1 MTKFN
6 VHSFA
11 LTLGIVWGL
20 CALLLGLLAT
30 LFGYGMGLVA
40 VFGTL
45 YIGYSATV
53 AGSIIGG
60 VWAFVN
66 AYIGGAIIAW
76 LYNKLS

>member
-1 MTKFN
+1 MMKFN

-60 VWAFVN
+60 VWAFVD